1 MKKMMKRY
9 RVEVRVEKL
18 FNIKVDA
25 YDEEDAAEIVEAI
38 ESEDIEAHGEWLTTS
53 LPEAVFVERIYNE
66 D

>member
-1 MKKMMKRY
+1 MKKKTY
-9 RVEVRVEKL
+9 KVEVRVEKL
-18 FNIKVDA
+18 FNIKVNA

-53 LPEAVFVERIYNE
+53 LPEVVYVERTYNE